1 MFKVVCNT
9 DQEFDQ
15 AWLNLLD
22 QDPVHPIDD
31 FKNLERRSQ
40 SDRLVYIMTVDGT
53 PAAAIQVA
61 LTRELPSSA
70 VLLWK
75 NNIETEPFEYAIFY
89 SVFRLATAPSHVRL
103 GGDLIFAA
111 ANDIK
116 NKIETIKRFVTL
128 SPIPALS
135 KNVEATADR
144 EKVWEFVVT
153 RQDPVA
159 KFHTRNGASP
169 LQVWPEADPT
179 PNRQAESYGW
189 MASYEYLLPSSVFES
204 QESTAQTGLH
214 SQVAVA

>member
-9 DQEFDQ
+9 DPAFDQ
-15 AWLNLLD
+15 TWLNLLD

-70 VLLWK
+70 ILLWK
-75 NNIETEPFEYAIFY
+75 NNIESDPFEYAIFY
-89 SVFRLATAPSHVRL
+89 SVFRLSTAPVHARV

-111 ANDIK
+111 AADIK
-116 NKIETIKRFVTL
+116 KKIETIKRFVTL

-135 KNVEATADR
+135 KNMEATADR
-144 EKVWEFVVT
+144 EKVWEFVIA
-153 RQDPVA
+153 RKDPVS

-189 MASYEYLLPSSVFES
+189 MASYEYLLPTAVFES
-204 QESTAQTGLH
+204 LESTQQTDLGIP
-214 SQVAVA
+214 VAVA